1 MRCDSSLKLPACVNL
16 LLSIHYESEGVPYHV
31 DQSLVLPAR
40 LRRRGG
46 SEQEQQE
53 LQLAR
58 LEVGGARLA
67 GRGTARAQYGDVMW
81 KRVRPRGRGWPAV
94 GRKPPSQ
101 PACPARQ
108 EVARPRR
115 PAETAHTTNATPRQ
129 NQPGKTV
136 APIPPAMLTRHSL
149 AGRTSTLDAN
159 LSGAGQTTAVQ
170 RTWYTEPQLFILRC
184 LRHHLN
190 KCSEARHFPN

>member
-1 MRCDSSLKLPACVNL
+1 MRCDSSLKLSACVNL
-16 LLSIHYESEGVPYHV
+16 LLSFHYESEGVPYHV
-31 DQSLVLPAR
+31 DQSLALPAR

-129 NQPGKTV
+129 KPAREDCGSCSASQRSPGTAWQAAPASWTRTCQGLARQLQPS
-136 APIPPAMLTRHSL
+136 APGTPSHS
-149 AGRTSTLDAN
+149 
-159 LSGAGQTTAVQ
+159 
-170 RTWYTEPQLFILRC
+170 
-184 LRHHLN
+184 
-190 KCSEARHFPN
+190 

>member
-1 MRCDSSLKLPACVNL
+1 MRCDSSLKLSACVNL

-40 LRRRGG
+40 LQRRGG

-81 KRVRPRGRGWPAV
+81 EG
-94 GRKPPSQ
+94 
-101 PACPARQ
+101 
-108 EVARPRR
+108 
-115 PAETAHTTNATPRQ
+115 
-129 NQPGKTV
+129 
-136 APIPPAMLTRHSL
+136 
-149 AGRTSTLDAN
+149 
-159 LSGAGQTTAVQ
+159 
-170 RTWYTEPQLFILRC
+170 
-184 LRHHLN
+184 
-190 KCSEARHFPN
+190 